1 MIALSD
7 NLLKFSKQLNNTNG
21 ALHTLTNDSA
31 FATNLSESM
40 ENIKD
45 GSANFNENM
54 EALKGN
60 WLLKSY
66 FKKENSK

>member
-1 MIALSD
+1 
-7 NLLKFSKQLNNTNG
+7 
-21 ALHTLTNDSA
+21 
-31 FATNLSESM
+31 M